1 MSSRP
6 ETPTRTTGAHPAHGE
21 ECDRTVP
28 SAADAR
34 ASAPRIPAR
43 RADASFPEGCEPH
56 LDGLYTYSLSVLCD
70 QDAAACAVGAVL
82 AVAERR
88 GGRAPEGDDRRAWL
102 YALARWACLRELA
115 EKRRRRHQHRHRGSR
130 RGAVPVAETPAVE
143 PSPEERERRRSE
155 LARLAWPE
163 AAGASA
169 EQREALE
176 LAVRHGLAAEE
187 VATVLGLAPAAAQD
201 LLASAACEVERT
213 RAAVGAAESGRCP
226 GVVRLTGQD
235 DGWVLSE
242 ALRTELVRHV
252 DDCPRCRRAA
262 ERAVP
267 GRWPGTSVTPER
279 LPVLRAPRAAV
290 QAAAQTAR
298 GRRGAAGAP
307 RFDRRGFPLAPP
319 DHEARRHRIR
329 GRAVTTTVVAT
340 VVVAPVL
347 AMWAAGRGA
356 PTGVE
361 EGFGSP
367 EDRAATAADTGPDD
381 IGATDDG
388 GYANTANAVPG
399 SGAATPERGPD
410 VSVEVIGSPPPGG
423 PGGGA
428 GVGGA
433 ADGLRVAAFGAG
445 DVTYV
450 TLTAPERGGRE
461 AASVRWRM
469 STGVSWLYLSRSS
482 GVLRPGES
490 VTVRVHVDALR
501 EPAGAWRATVGV
513 EPGGAVIV
521 IRGAGAGAMSPGPGP
536 GPGPGEPGPGRPPQE
551 PPPSSPGPTSPP
563 PVDPDP
569 TPSPS
574 DPSTPPPSPSGPPS
588 GDPSPGD
595 TSAPPS
601 SAPVPSDQAP
611 TAPPSTG

>member
-6 ETPTRTTGAHPAHGE
+6 ETPTRITGAHPAHGE
-21 ECDRTVP
+21 ERDRAVP
-28 SAADAR
+28 SAADGGAG
-34 ASAPRIPAR
+34 AGTDGGVDAGVDAPRLPAR
-43 RADASFPEGCEPH
+43 RADASFPQVCEPH

-70 QDAAACAVGAVL
+70 QDAAVLAVGAVL

-88 GGRAPEGDDRRAWL
+88 GGRAPEGDRRAWL
-102 YALARWACLRELA
+102 YALARWACLRELT
-115 EKRRRRHQHRHRGSR
+115 EKRRHGHRGAR
-130 RGAVPVAETPAVE
+130 RGAAPVAGTPAGE
-143 PSPEERERRRSE
+143 PSPEERERRRAE

-176 LAVRHGLAAEE
+176 LSVRHGLTAEE

-235 DGWVLSE
+235 EGWVLSE

-279 LPVLRAPRAAV
+279 LPVLRAPRDALY
-290 QAAAQTAR
+290 AAARAAG
-298 GRRGAAGAP
+298 GRRGAGGGP

-319 DHEARRHRIR
+319 DREARRHRMR
-329 GRAVTTTVVAT
+329 ARAVTTTVVAT
-340 VVVAPVL
+340 VVAAPVL
-347 AMWAAGRGA
+347 AMWAAGRGSPA
-356 PTGVE
+356 GVE

-367 EDRAATAADTGPDD
+367 DGRTATAADSGPGGAGAADD
-381 IGATDDG
+381 R

-399 SGAATPERGPD
+399 SGAATPEEGPD
-410 VSVEVIGSPPPGG
+410 VSVEVIGSPAPGR

-428 GVGGA
+428 GAGA
-433 ADGLRVAAFGAG
+433 AAGGLRVSVVGAG

-450 TLTAPERGGRE
+450 TLTAPERGGRG
-461 AASVRWRM
+461 AASVRWRV
-469 STGVSWLYLSRSS
+469 STGVPWLYLSRSS
-482 GVLRPGES
+482 GVLRAGES

-501 EPAGAWRATVGV
+501 EPAGAWRAVVGV
-513 EPGGAVIV
+513 EPGDAVVV
-521 IRGAGAGAMSPGPGP
+521 IRGAGAMSPGPGP
-536 GPGPGEPGPGRPPQE
+536 VPEEPGPGRPPEE

-563 PVDPDP
+563 PPVDPDP
-569 TPSPS
+569 TPSSP
-574 DPSTPPPSPSGPPS
+574 DPSAPSPSPSGPP
-588 GDPSPGD
+588 PED
-595 TSAPPS
+595 TPTPPS
-601 SAPVPSDQAP
+601 SPPAPSDQAP
-611 TAPPSTG
+611 TAPG